1 MGTQLK
7 KMKVEEAVGHRLAH
21 DLTRIVPGKFKG
33 AAFRKGQR
41 VRAED
46 LPRLLDMGK
55 KQIYVLTLGRGEVHE
70 NEAARRIARAV
81 AGGNLSLQGPQEGKI
96 NFIAKT
102 HGLLKVNIQAL
113 QKINAVGALILS
125 TLHTHAC
132 VFPGQVV
139 AGTRAIPLTLPESRI
154 RKVETI
160 CRRQGQVLRVL
171 PFRPKK
177 VGVVVTGSE
186 IYEKRIQDHSADVI
200 ARKVKAFGSKVVR
213 KVTVPDDP
221 LRIAEEIRRMKG
233 AGCQLIVAT
242 GGLSVDPDD
251 RTLEGIR
258 QSGARVVFYGVPILP
273 GSMSVY
279 ARLGRTT
286 ILGAPACVVHDPTT
300 AFDLFLPRAFA
311 DDPISPEEVTHLGH
325 GGFCL
330 KCRVCRY
337 PICPYGKG
345 G

>member
-1 MGTQLK
+1 MLK
-7 KMKVEEAVGHRLAH
+7 KLKIEDAVGHRLAH

-46 LPRLLDMGK
+46 IPRLLDMGK
-55 KQIYVLTLGRGEVHE
+55 KQIYVITLGRGEVHE

-81 AGGNLSLQGPQEGKI
+81 TGGNLSLQGPQEGKI

-102 HGLLKVNIQAL
+102 RGLLKVNVRAL
-113 QKINAVGALILS
+113 QKVNAVGSLILS
-125 TLHTHAC
+125 TLHNHAC

-139 AGTRAIPLTLPESRI
+139 AGTRAIPLTISESKI
-154 RKVETI
+154 RKVESI
-160 CRRQGQVLRVL
+160 CRREGPVLRLL

-186 IYEKRIQDHSADVI
+186 IYEKRIQDRSAGRV
-200 ARKVKAFGSKVVR
+200 ARKVKAFGSKVER
-213 KVTVPDDP
+213 KATVPDDP
-221 LRIAEEIRRMKG
+221 FRIAEEIRRMKR
-233 AGCQLIVAT
+233 AGCRLIVTT

-258 QSGARVVFYGVPILP
+258 QSGARVLFYGVPILP

-279 ARLGRTT
+279 ARLGQTA
-286 ILGAPACVVHDPTT
+286 ILGAPACLVHDATT
-300 AFDLFLPRAFA
+300 ALDVFLPRVLA
-311 DDPISPEEVTHLGH
+311 DDPISREEITRIGH
-325 GGFCL
+325 GGLCL
-330 KCRVCRY
+330 KCQVCRY
-337 PICPYGKG
+337 PVCPFGKG